1 MMDTL
6 KSRIVAK
13 RQAVTETLKSASTS
27 KKSHVSSWEKG
38 WDKGWNKDGH

>member
-1 MMDTL
+1 MKTL

-13 RQAVTETLKSASTS
+13 RQEVVKTLKAVGHP
-27 KKSHVSSWEKG
+27 KLHASSWEKG